1 MAPHIAQLLQIRAA
15 TLQVLPPSGQWGRRT
30 LKATLVLASLAATAS
45 MVACTGNN
53 GNTPGGPP
61 SAAGGGANS
70 AGAAGFSTQGG
81 SGTGASGGTVAQGGA
96 GSAGAPLDCTLP
108 QPGEHPIQRLT
119 RYEYSNTVRDLLGI
133 TKVNDSLPGDNLPP
147 EQKGNGFS
155 NDAAIITTTRLLVD
169 AYSSTASAI
178 AKLATADATALA
190 KTTKNCDPKKT
201 SEAACAEQF
210 INDFGSRA
218 FRRPLETDEH
228 DAMTAVYQAGKAG
241 GAYADGIS
249 AVIEMVLQSP
259 QYLYKVELGTPSDK
273 PTVARPTSYEMAS
286 RLSYLFWGSIPDDA
300 LLAAAKAD
308 QLTTRDQVAAQATRM
323 LDDPR
328 AHNVI
333 TYFHDRLLGIDGLDS
348 MQRDAT
354 AFPTYTPA
362 LGAAFRLE
370 TESFLDD
377 LVFKGGDFATMFT
390 AKYTFMNGALAQFYG
405 VPNITGTQFQKVDVN
420 PAQRGGLLTQASV
433 LTTYTPG
440 SHNNPVIRAKFVL
453 QQILC
458 SNVPDP
464 PPALAAMIKE
474 PAFDPKTTTR
484 QRFEEHANNGA
495 CAGCHVKLD
504 GIGFGFEHFDPLGA
518 WQELDNGQAI
528 DTSGHVAD
536 TDAAGDFNGVLELE
550 AKIAKSHDAQA
561 CYTGNWLNFAYGRTA
576 ASEDA
581 CTHQVLTKAFADANG
596 NIKALVLA
604 LAQTDAFLYRP
615 LVNP

>member
-1 MAPHIAQLLQIRAA
+1 MRPLELSERGNRVRNRMTAVGVIA
-15 TLQVLPPSGQWGRRT
+15 SF
-30 LKATLVLASLAATAS
+30 SS
-45 MVACTGNN
+45 MLGVIACTGNS
-53 GNTPGGPP
+53 GGIPGG
-61 SAAGGGANS
+61 SAAGGGGGSSNPS
-70 AGAAGFSTQGG
+70 MSGSSGQGTSGSGASSGAVAQGG
-81 SGTGASGGTVAQGGA
+81 SGSG
-96 GSAGAPLDCTLP
+96 GAPLDCTVP
-108 QPGEHPIQRLT
+108 QPGEHPSQRLT
-119 RYEYSNTVRDLLGI
+119 RYEYTNTVRDLLGV

-155 NDAAIITTTRLLVD
+155 NDAAVITTTRLLVD
-169 AYSSTASAI
+169 AYSSTAAAI
-178 AKLATADATALA
+178 AKLATGDATALA
-190 KTTKNCDPKKT
+190 KATKNCDPKKT
-201 SEAACAEQF
+201 SEDACAEQF

-218 FRRPLETDEH
+218 FRRALDTDEH
-228 DAMTAVYQAGKAG
+228 DAMTAVYKAGKAG

-259 QYLYKVELGTPSDK
+259 QYLYKVELGTPSAN
-273 PTVARPTSYEMAS
+273 PAVARPTSAEMAT
-286 RLSYLFWGSIPDDA
+286 RLSYLLWGSIPDDA
-300 LLAAAKAD
+300 LNAAAKAD
-308 QLTTRDQVAAQATRM
+308 QLTTREQISAQATRM

-328 AHNVI
+328 AHGVI
-333 TYFHDRLLGIDGLDS
+333 TYFHDRLLGIDGLDT

-370 TESFLDD
+370 TETFLDD
-377 LVFKGGDFATMFT
+377 LVFQGGDFATMFT
-390 AKYTFMNGALAQFYG
+390 AKHTFMNGALAQFYG

-420 PAQRGGLLTQASV
+420 PAQRGGLLTQASI
-433 LTTYTPG
+433 LTAYTPG

-474 PAFDPKTTTR
+474 PAFDPTTTTR
-484 QRFEEHANNGA
+484 QRFDAHANNAA

-518 WQELDNGQAI
+518 WQQLDNGQAI
-528 DTSGHVAD
+528 DTSGHVLD

-576 ASEDA
+576 TAEDA
-581 CTHQVLTKAFADANG
+581 CTHQALNKALADANG
-596 NIKALVLA
+596 NIKSLVLA

>member
-1 MAPHIAQLLQIRAA
+1 MKASNRPLYLSERG
-15 TLQVLPPSGQWGRRT
+15 TPVRRT
-30 LKATLVLASLAATAS
+30 IAAASVIASLTSMAA
-45 MVACTGNN
+45 MVACTGAVS
-53 GNTPGGPP
+53 GTPGGGAGSNS
-61 SAAGGGANS
+61 SASSSGSSGKSGVDGSGAS
-70 AGAAGFSTQGG
+70 AGTAAISQGG
-81 SGTGASGGTVAQGGA
+81 SGQAV
-96 GSAGAPLDCTLP
+96 APLDCTVP
-108 QPGEHPIQRLT
+108 KPGEHPIQRLT
-119 RYEYSNTVRDLLGI
+119 RYEYTNTVRDLLGV

-178 AKLATADATALA
+178 AKLATGDAASLA
-190 KTTKNCDPKKT
+190 KATKNCDPKAT
-201 SEAACAEQF
+201 GEAACAEQF

-218 FRRPLETDEH
+218 FRRALDTDEH
-228 DAMTAVYQAGKAG
+228 DAMTAVYQAGKSG

-249 AVIEMVLQSP
+249 AVIEMVLQAP
-259 QYLYKVELGTPSDK
+259 QYLYKVEFGTKSDSA
-273 PTVARPTSYEMAS
+273 TVARPTSYEMAT
-286 RLSYLFWGSIPDDA
+286 RLSYLLWGSIPDDA
-300 LLAAAKAD
+300 LTAAAKAD
-308 QLTTRDQVAAQATRM
+308 QLATREQVAAQAKRM
-323 LDDPR
+323 LDDQR

-362 LGAAFRLE
+362 LGTAFRLE
-370 TESFLDD
+370 TENFLDD
-377 LVFKGGDFATMFT
+377 LVFQGGDFATMFT
-390 AKYTFMNGALAQFYG
+390 AKYTFLNGTLAQFYG
-405 VPNITGTQFQKVDVN
+405 VPNITGSQFQKVDVN
-420 PAQRGGLLTQASV
+420 PAQRGGLLTQASL
-433 LTTYTPG
+433 LTAYTPG

-453 QQILC
+453 QQLLC

-474 PAFDPKTTTR
+474 PAFDPTTTTR
-484 QRFEEHANNGA
+484 QRFEAHANNPI
-495 CAGCHVKLD
+495 CSGCHVKLD
-504 GIGFGFEHFDPLGA
+504 GIGFAFEHFDPLGG
-518 WQELDNGQAI
+518 WQQLDNGQPI

-536 TDAAGDFNGVLELE
+536 TDAIGDFNGVLELE
-550 AKIAKSHDAQA
+550 AKLAKSHDAQA

-576 ASEDA
+576 GSEDA
-581 CTHQVLTKAFADANG
+581 CTHQALNKALTDANG